1 VHLLLIVSS
10 SHLHLAGSF
19 RHVGVKAY
27 GCQQLQTKQ
36 KGTGPRTP
44 EED

>member
-1 VHLLLIVSS
+1 MCHQVIFILLEVFVMLEK
-10 SHLHLAGSF
+10 
-19 RHVGVKAY
+19 KAY